1 MCIYIYTHTH
11 THTQSVYLYHDMSLF
26 VYMYVPPEAV
36 SRVTLHWDRI
46 HWLLVNSYIIPSEY
60 NPSMLHTG
68 EAFAARILHL
78 ISSVTVL
85 TSPQHEDLFGGVE
98 KTQCIELLAVPI
110 IYWAITF
117 CWLLL
122 LLMNACMFYMLHV
135 NPLYWY
141 LLFIFLFM
149 DEDCYM
155 FVHEWLKKKKNI
167 FDEAK
172 GHICMR
178 EH

>member
-1 MCIYIYTHTH
+1 MHIYIYTHTH
-11 THTQSVYLYHDMSLF
+11 THSVYLYHDMSLF

-60 NPSMLHTG
+60 NPSMHHTG

-85 TSPQHEDLFGGVE
+85 TSPQHEDMFGGVE

-110 IYWAITF
+110 IYWAITL

-141 LLFIFLFM
+141 LLFFYYSWMRTVTCL
-149 DEDCYM
+149 YM
-155 FVHEWLKKKKNI
+155 SDKKKKNI